1 MAARVQ
7 EGQYLITVPEL
18 AAEALGSFL
27 AEHMSRRFAS
37 THAQLTELVP
47 SVARLAIECI
57 GNSDAL
63 YHNVEHTMLVTLVG
77 YDIMKGRSLLQPTYP
92 SDYAHLIVAC
102 LLHDIGYV
110 RGILKGDGPDGYVID
125 AKGNTVKLPR
135 GSSDAALLPHHVDR
149 SKLFVMDRITNIE
162 LLDAKRIADAI
173 EFTRFPSPHVPDD
186 NNEEGLLVRAADL
199 IGQLGD
205 PHYLRKSN
213 ALYYEFE
220 EVGMNK
226 QLGYSSPADLTD
238 LYPQFYWNSV
248 SPHIQS
254 AIRYLN
260 VTSSGRQWIANLY
273 SNVFRAERELSHC
286 GPQH

>member
-1 MAARVQ
+1 
-7 EGQYLITVPEL
+7 
-18 AAEALGSFL
+18 
-27 AEHMSRRFAS
+27 MSRRFS
-37 THAQLTELVP
+37 TTHADLTELVP

-63 YHNVEHTMLVTLVG
+63 YHNVEHTMLVTQVG
-77 YDIMKGRSLLQPTYP
+77 YDIMKGRALLRPTFP
-92 SDYAHLIVAC
+92 SDFAHLLVAC

-110 RGILKGDGPDGYVID
+110 RGILKEDNADGYVID
-125 AKGNTVKLPR
+125 SKGNKVKLPR
-135 GSSDAALLPHHVDR
+135 GSSDAALLFHHVDR
-149 SKLFVMDRITNIE
+149 SKLFAMDRLSKME
-162 LLDAKRIADAI
+162 LLDAERIARAI
-173 EFTRFPSPHVPDD
+173 EYTRFPSPHVPDD
-186 NNEEGLLVRAADL
+186 TNEEGLLVRAADL

-205 PHYLRKSN
+205 PHYLRKAN

-226 QLGYSSPADLTD
+226 QLGYTSPADLTD

-273 SNVFRAERELSHC
+273 SNVFRAERDLSLC
-286 GPQH
+286 GPQR